1 MKQFKDQM
9 EYKEQSGPA
18 EQSDIKQDN
27 IFSNFRHGELWR
39 HDRAAVTSDYFELF
53 PYRLPPFLS
62 QLLKIL
68 SPICSNRLYRVK

>member
-27 IFSNFRHGELWR
+27 IFSNFRQGELWR
-39 HDRAAVTSDYFELF
+39 HDRAAEMSDYFELF
-53 PYRLPPFLS
+53 SYRLPPFFITIVQNFEPYL
-62 QLLKIL
+62 
-68 SPICSNRLYRVK
+68 